1 MSKLAMIH
9 PDYLLDGARRS
20 ALAPEGWQELGAH
33 LASCRACAFEPSVAA
48 DFERARRDGARALD
62 AGHLDRLVD
71 GALARANLV
80 ATEPQAGPNPSL
92 PRSRAPIPRAE
103 APARAPTSGRPIS
116 TARWVAAA
124 AVFAAAAF
132 ALVALGSGLSAHG
145 DPSPAPP
152 SEAALDAGAGA
163 PLVGGDA

>member
-1 MSKLAMIH
+1 MSKLAMID
-9 PDYLLDGARRS
+9 PDYLIEGARRS
-20 ALAPEGWQELGAH
+20 ALAPEGWQDLGAH
-33 LASCRACAFEPSVAA
+33 LASCRACAFEQSVTA

-80 ATEPQAGPNPSL
+80 TTAPQPAPSPSL
-92 PRSRAPIPRAE
+92 VRSR
-103 APARAPTSGRPIS
+103 APARAPTSGRPTS

-124 AVFAAAAF
+124 AVIAAAAF
-132 ALVALGSGLSAHG
+132 ALVALGSGRSAHS